1 MIPKSTGI
9 ELPLSI
15 DDAVTAI
22 LNDLPLLDRTKLSAM
37 RVEEL
42 YLIDREVGSQIAKD
56 FRLWSGNDILLS
68 ECLAASQQYE
78 EPTDPT
84 LVIIHAV
91 WQKLRDTHVLRL
103 VKS

>member
-9 ELPLSI
+9 ELPLTI
-15 DDAVTAI
+15 DEAVTTI
-22 LNDLPLLDRTKLSAM
+22 LHDLPLLDRTRLSAM
-37 RVEEL
+37 RAEEL
-42 YLIDREVGSQIAKD
+42 YLIDREVGSQIGKD

-68 ECLAASQQYE
+68 ECLAASQQYD
-78 EPTDPT
+78 EPTEPT
-84 LVIIHAV
+84 LVIIHGV